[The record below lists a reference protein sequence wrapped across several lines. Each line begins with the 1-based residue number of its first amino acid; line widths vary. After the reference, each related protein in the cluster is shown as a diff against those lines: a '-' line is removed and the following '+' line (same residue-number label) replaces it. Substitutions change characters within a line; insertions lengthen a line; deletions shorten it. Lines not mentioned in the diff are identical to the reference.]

1 MVQEA
6 RLDAANQDLA
16 MAQAE
21 LDEKQRQLDEV
32 RAMYDAAIRKKQML
46 TEDAD
51 TCRRKMQA
59 ATTLIGGLSGEK
71 QRWTE
76 QSKEFQ
82 AQIGR

>member
-1 MVQEA
+1 MLQEA
-6 RLDAANQDLA
+6 RLDAADKDLA
-16 MAQAE
+16 EAQAE

-59 ATTLIGGLSGEK
+59 ATALISGLSGEK